1 MASRKKNWL
10 IALGVVVLL
19 GFIGT
24 LVGVRVLSKRFEPF
38 IRAQAIEYMRE
49 RFDSEVELEALR
61 VQLPHTSP
69 WRLLLSQGRGVT
81 VRVAGEGI
89 SMRHKGRRDVPP
101 MFAMKKFSF
110 DVDLAR
116 LFDSPKVVSLVTLE
130 GMEINIPPK
139 GERPSY
145 DSGSEQGS
153 KSPDVIIEKVLVT
166 DAQLNILSRD
176 KSKLPLHFDIHRLQL
191 ESAGRNVAMK
201 YEAALT
207 NAKPPGEILSDGTMG
222 PWVAGEPGD
231 TPLDG
236 QYSFDNADLGVFKGV
251 AGILHSTGQFEGTLS
266 EINVRGEASVPDFRL
281 TISGNPVPLTT
292 RFEVLVDGTN
302 GNTVLKPV
310 VARLGATDFTTSGVV
325 IKYDGDTR
333 RTISLDVSMP
343 NGDLRDVL
351 RLAMKGAPFMEGT
364 LALNTKIDLPP
375 LDGKVRE
382 KLRLNGS
389 FEVKQGRFL
398 RANVQEKIDGLS
410 RRGQGE
416 PKNEEIDDVVSGMKG
431 VFDLEDQVIT
441 FRSLSFDVPGA
452 AVDLA
457 GNYQFG
463 AAIDFHGTL
472 KLQAKVSQTMTGWKR
487 WLLKPVDPFFAKE
500 GVGTFLKI
508 MVEGTAE
515 EPKFGRDSN
524 DHQHVGVAPGT
535 PRAALQR

>member
-1 MASRKKNWL
+1 
-10 IALGVVVLL
+10 
-19 GFIGT
+19 
-24 LVGVRVLSKRFEPF
+24 
-38 IRAQAIEYMRE
+38 MRE

-110 DVDLAR
+110 DVDLAK

-176 KSKLPLHFDIHRLQL
+176 KSKLPLHFDIHRLHL

-207 NAKPPGEILSDGTMG
+207 NAKPPGEILSDGRMG

-441 FRSLSFDVPGA
+441 FRSLSFDVPG
-452 AVDLA
+452 LPW
-457 GNYQFG
+457 
-463 AAIDFHGTL
+463 I
-472 KLQAKVSQTMTGWKR
+472 
-487 WLLKPVDPFFAKE
+487 
-500 GVGTFLKI
+500 
-508 MVEGTAE
+508 
-515 EPKFGRDSN
+515 
-524 DHQHVGVAPGT
+524 
-535 PRAALQR
+535 